1 MNNFTIWMRRKQFIP
16 DICKDMEKHCDPEI
30 SPGFTIEPVN
40 QKDKNDCRASEIES
54 IDSSF
59 CDEITMIIAIYS
71 CKWEMPS
78 NPIDRKH

>member
-1 MNNFTIWMRRKQFIP
+1 MRRKQFIP
-16 DICKDMEKHCDPEI
+16 DICKDMEKHRDPEI
-30 SPGFTIEPVN
+30 SPGFIIESVN

-59 CDEITMIIAIYS
+59 CNEIAMIIALYS

-78 NPIDRKH
+78 NPIDRKN

>member
-1 MNNFTIWMRRKQFIP
+1 MGRKQFISH
-16 DICKDMEKHCDPEI
+16 ICKDMEKYRDPEI
-30 SPGFTIEPVN
+30 SPGFIIEPVN

-59 CDEITMIIAIYS
+59 CDEITMIIALYS

-78 NPIDRKH
+78 NPIDCKD

>member
-1 MNNFTIWMRRKQFIP
+1 MRRKQFIP
-16 DICKDMEKHCDPEI
+16 DIRKDMKKHCDPEI
-30 SPGFTIEPVN
+30 SPGFIIEPIN

-59 CDEITMIIAIYS
+59 CDEIAMIIAPYS

-78 NPIDRKH
+78 NPINCKN

>member
-1 MNNFTIWMRRKQFIP
+1 MGRKELISH
-16 DICKDMEKHCDPEI
+16 IRKDMKKHCDPEI
-30 SPGFTIEPVN
+30 SSGFIIEPVN

-59 CDEITMIIAIYS
+59 CDKIAMVIALYT

-78 NPIDRKH
+78 NPINCKN

>member
-1 MNNFTIWMRRKQFIP
+1 MNNFTIWMSRKELIP
-16 DICKDMEKHCDPEI
+16 DICKDMKKHCDPEI
-30 SPGFTIEPVN
+30 SPGFIIGPVD

-59 CDEITMIIAIYS
+59 CDEIAMIIALYS

-78 NPIDRKH
+78 NPIDCKN

>member
-1 MNNFTIWMRRKQFIP
+1 MCRKQFISH
-16 DICKDMEKHCDPEI
+16 ICKHMEKHRDPEI
-30 SPGFTIEPVN
+30 SPGFIIEPVN
-40 QKDKNDCRASEIES
+40 QKDKNDCGASEIES

-78 NPIDRKH
+78 NPIDRKN